1 MNPLHDLNAA
11 LAYIEAHLLDR
22 EVDVRAAAR
31 IAGCSEYH
39 FRRMFAALAGIPLS
53 AYIRRR
59 RLTLAA
65 QDLAAGARVTDVA
78 LKYGYES
85 PDAFARAF
93 HAEHGFP
100 PSEVRQ
106 PGRTLRAFSRMA
118 FQLIIRGGTDM
129 HYRIVEKEAFRIVGI
144 MRRVKLQYEGV
155 NPEIA
160 AMWKE
165 LGLQG
170 IQELKALSNV
180 EPLGI
185 LQACLNFEEGRQEGS
200 TLDQWI
206 GVATDR
212 PCPPG
217 FQVLEVPALTWA
229 VFEAVGPFPEA
240 LQNTWARIYAEW
252 LPSSGYEVAP
262 GPEILWNEGDDTTS
276 PRFRSEIWLPVKR

>member
-1 MNPLHDLNAA
+1 
-11 LAYIEAHLLDR
+11 
-22 EVDVRAAAR
+22 
-31 IAGCSEYH
+31 
-39 FRRMFAALAGIPLS
+39 
-53 AYIRRR
+53 
-59 RLTLAA
+59 
-65 QDLAAGARVTDVA
+65 
-78 LKYGYES
+78 
-85 PDAFARAF
+85 
-93 HAEHGFP
+93 
-100 PSEVRQ
+100 
-106 PGRTLRAFSRMA
+106 
-118 FQLIIRGGTDM
+118 M